1 MAGLGVSEI
10 SIVPHLKEERNCKE
24 RARIS
29 LPGAGDKDPGGSCV
43 KETSPLVLLLCKV
56 GITS

>member
-1 MAGLGVSEI
+1 MGVSEV
-10 SIVPHLKEERNCKE
+10 SIVLHSKEERNCKE
-24 RARIS
+24 RTSIS
-29 LPGAGDKDPGGSCV
+29 FPGVGDKDPGGSSV